1 MGVWGIMSETA
12 FRKKFEILKSLA
24 LAKGEFEPLAKGV
37 LAEVAGLLQLEALS
51 LRINFLGEKEIVIE
65 SGQRPALAALA
76 ELDKEVLAGLRKNYG
91 VEGFHLS
98 LKRDNAKAVFGVSVA
113 GSFGPLGLLEGLDT
127 QERNFGGDEEF
138 LSALGIQFALAFE
151 RTLLQKQKEA
161 ALAVSG
167 ARPAAPLEPGA
178 FLFWARNFLKKET
191 FNLFG
196 VLFEDEKQFRE
207 YFLSAGASAAEEQT
221 HSELDPHSAFGKL
234 WGKEDIQL
242 LTRFSAVEARFK
254 AAGSKSALIIP
265 IKTGGKFGGLFY
277 VGSPV
282 AIEEGQKGSVVEKL
296 APVLLAA
303 ENVLSYLEIRRAVM
317 ALSLSQS
324 EEIKKERLAAII
336 ETAIAVSH
344 EVNNPLTAVL
354 GNAQLLRLRT
364 RDLPPDVEEKLKI
377 IEEAAGRI
385 QEVTA
390 ALMRITEPSTLEYT
404 PGIKMLD
411 IFGSGQKEPKE

>member
-1 MGVWGIMSETA
+1 MSETL
-12 FRKKFEILKSLA
+12 FRKKFEILKTLA
-24 LAKGEFEPLAKGV
+24 LVKGEFKPLAREV
-37 LAEVAGLLQLEALS
+37 LAEVASLLELEAVS

-65 SGQRPALAALA
+65 SGRREALTALA

-98 LKRDNAKAVFGVSVA
+98 LKRNNVQAIFGIPVA
-113 GSFGPLGLLEGLDT
+113 GSFGPLGLLEGLDA
-127 QERNFGGDEEF
+127 QERNFGGEEEF
-138 LSALGIQFALAFE
+138 LTALGIQFGLAFE
-151 RTLLQKQKEA
+151 RTLSQKQKEA

-178 FLFWARNFLKKET
+178 FLFWAREFLKKEN
-191 FNLFG
+191 FNLLG
-196 VLFEDEKQFRE
+196 LLFEDEKIFRE
-207 YFLSAGASAAEEQT
+207 FFLSAGAAAAEEQT
-221 HSELDPHSAFGKL
+221 HPELDPHSAFGKL
-234 WGKEDIQL
+234 WGKDEIL
-242 LTRFSAVEARFK
+242 LLSRLGAGEARFK
-254 AAGSKSALIIP
+254 AAGSKSALIFP
-265 IKTGGKFGGLFY
+265 VKTGGRFGGLFY
-277 VGSPV
+277 TGSP
-282 AIEEGQKGSVVEKL
+282 AAMEEGEKNLSAQKLV
-296 APVLLAA
+296 PVLLAA
-303 ENVLSYLEIRRAVM
+303 ENVLSYLEIRRAVR
-317 ALSLSQS
+317 ALALSQS

-364 RDLPPDVEEKLKI
+364 KDLPPDVEEKLKI

-390 ALMRITEPSTLEYT
+390 ALMRITEPATLEYT

-411 IFGSGQKEPKE
+411 IFGSGQKELPK

>member
-1 MGVWGIMSETA
+1 MTEA
-12 FRKKFEILKSLA
+12 RYQKKFEILKTLA

-37 LAEVAGLLQLEALS
+37 LVEVATLLELETLS
-51 LRINFLGEKEIVIE
+51 VRINFLGEKEIVIE
-65 SGQRPALAALA
+65 TGKREMLSALAA
-76 ELDKEVLAGLRKNYG
+76 LDKEVLAGLRKNYG

-98 LKRDNAKAVFGVSVA
+98 LKRHNARAVFGVPIA
-113 GSFGPLGLLEGLDT
+113 GSFGALGMLEGLDG

-138 LSALGIQFALAFE
+138 LTALGIQFALAFE
-151 RTLLQKQKEA
+151 RTLSQKQKEA
-161 ALAVSG
+161 AMAVS
-167 ARPAAPLEPGA
+167 AQRPLAPLEPGA
-178 FLFWARNFLKKET
+178 FLFWARNLLKKEN
-191 FNLFG
+191 FNLLGF
-196 VLFEDEKQFRE
+196 LFEDEKLFRE
-207 YFLSAGASAAEEQT
+207 YYLSAGAATAEEQA

-234 WGKEDIQL
+234 WGKDETL
-242 LTRFSAVEARFK
+242 LLSRLGAVEVRFK

-265 IKTGGKFGGLFY
+265 IKTGGRFGGLFY
-277 VGSPV
+277 VGSAA
-282 AIEEGQKGSVVEKL
+282 AIEEGQKSSLVEKL

-303 ENVLSYLEIRRAVM
+303 ENVLSYLEIRRAVL

-324 EEIKKERLAAII
+324 EEIKKERLAAIV

-364 RDLPPDVEEKLKI
+364 KGLSPDVEEKLKI

-411 IFGSGQKEPKE
+411 IFGSTKKEPKE

>member
-1 MGVWGIMSETA
+1 MSESI

-24 LAKGEFEPLAKGV
+24 LAKGEFEPLAKGI
-37 LAEVAGLLQLEALS
+37 LAEVAALLELEALS
-51 LRINFLGEKEIVIE
+51 LRINFLGEKEIAIE

-98 LKRDNAKAVFGVSVA
+98 LKREGARAVFGVPVS
-113 GSFGPLGLLEGLDT
+113 GSFGPLGLLEGLDA
-127 QERNFGGDEEF
+127 QERNFAGDEEF
-138 LSALGIQFALAFE
+138 LSTLGIQFGLAFE
-151 RTLLQKQKEA
+151 RALSQKQKEA
-161 ALAVSG
+161 AMARSG
-167 ARPAAPLEPGA
+167 TRPPAPLEPGA
-178 FLFWARNFLKKET
+178 FLFWARGFLKKENL
-191 FNLFG
+191 NLFG
-196 VLFEDEKQFRE
+196 LLFEDEKLFRE
-207 YFLSAGASAAEEQT
+207 YYLSAGTSAAEEQT
-221 HSELDPHSAFGKL
+221 HSELDPHSVFGKL
-234 WGKEDIQL
+234 WGKDEVQL
-242 LTRFSAVEARFK
+242 LSRFGAGEARFK
-254 AAGSKSALIIP
+254 AAGSKSTLIFP
-265 IKTGGKFGGLFY
+265 IKTGGRFGGLFY
-277 VGSPV
+277 VGSPLGL
-282 AIEEGQKGSVVEKL
+282 EEGQKNALAEKL
-296 APVLLAA
+296 GPVLLAA
-303 ENVLSYLEIRRAVM
+303 ENVLFYLEIRRAVM

-344 EVNNPLTAVL
+344 EVNNPLTAVI
-354 GNAQLLRLRT
+354 GNAQLVRLRT

-411 IFGSGQKEPKE
+411 IFGSGKKEPKE

>member
-1 MGVWGIMSETA
+1 MSETG

-37 LAEVAGLLQLEALS
+37 LAEAVTLLELEALS
-51 LRINFLGEKEIVIE
+51 LRINFLGEKEIIIE
-65 SGQRPALAALA
+65 SGQRQALTTLA
-76 ELDKEVLAGLRKNYG
+76 ELNKEVLAGLRKNYG

-98 LKRDNAKAVFGVSVA
+98 LKRNNIKAVFGVPVA
-113 GSFGPLGLLEGLDT
+113 GSFGPLGLLEGLDKE
-127 QERNFGGDEEF
+127 ERNFGGDEEF
-138 LSALGIQFALAFE
+138 LSALGIQFGLAFE
-151 RTLLQKQKEA
+151 RTLSQKQKEA

-167 ARPAAPLEPGA
+167 ARPVAPLEPGA
-178 FLFWARNFLKKET
+178 FLFWARNFLKKEN

-196 VLFEDEKQFRE
+196 LLFEEEKNFHE
-207 YFLSAGASAAEEQT
+207 FFLSASASAAEEQM

-234 WGKEDIQL
+234 WGKDEIL
-242 LTRFSAVEARFK
+242 LLARFSAVEARFK
-254 AAGSKSALIIP
+254 AANSKSALIIP
-265 IKTGGKFGGLFY
+265 FKTGGKFGGIFY
-277 VGSPV
+277 LGSS
-282 AIEEGQKGSVVEKL
+282 AALEEGQKAAVLEKL

-303 ENVLSYLEIRRAVM
+303 ENVLSYLEIRRAVL

-324 EEIKKERLAAII
+324 DEIKKERLAAII

-354 GNAQLLRLRT
+354 GNAQLVRLRT
-364 RDLPPDVEEKLKI
+364 KDLPPDVEEKLKI

-390 ALMRITEPSTLEYT
+390 ALMRITEPATLEYT